1 MEVQP
6 REIRNY
12 LRADGTNPFE
22 DWYNSL
28 RDTTG
33 KNRIGLR
40 LKRVMTGNLGD
51 CKSVGEGVF
60 ELKIDSGPGYRL
72 YFGQVGL
79 TIVLLLIGGHKRKE
93 RARYWQSYS
102 ILERL

>member
-1 MEVQP
+1 MEVRP

-33 KNRIGLR
+33 KNRI
-40 LKRVMTGNLGD
+40 
-51 CKSVGEGVF
+51 
-60 ELKIDSGPGYRL
+60 
-72 YFGQVGL
+72 
-79 TIVLLLIGGHKRKE
+79 
-93 RARYWQSYS
+93 
-102 ILERL
+102 